1 MPYALYISYDYFF
14 HTGPSLK
21 LLNMLEAEEA
31 DIFEATDPGAEEG
44 SDNELDVLPVEPD
57 TETEFAPPGDADD
70 AMADSDH
77 EDGMPMGGNGHHN
90 NIFMGP
96 V

>member
-1 MPYALYISYDYFF
+1 MSMF
-14 HTGPSLK
+14 
-21 LLNMLEAEEA
+21 EAEEA

-57 TETEFAPPGDADD
+57 TETEFAAPGDPDD
-70 AMADSDH
+70 ALADSDH
-77 EDGMPMGGNGHHN
+77 EDGPMGGNGHN